1 MVFPWFSHGFPMV
14 FPWKPMEISHFSCG
28 PSTPTP
34 LRSPA
39 ERDLWT
45 RSKVSAASVETWSMD
60 HIYHT
65 NQKKTSRYSNYRPN
79 IYVWMNYLYDMIS
92 YYIYIWMQHN
102 MLASIDP
109 WSNSVTSC
117 WLWHSWDNQNKRMSP
132 TTQRE
137 TSLIPSAA
145 SSYCCHYGTTENMST
160 WMISKYP
167 KWTWEVQANS

>member
-1 MVFPWFSHGFPMV
+1 MVFPWFSHENLWKSPIFHVDLRPRLPWDPQLRETCGPV
-14 FPWKPMEISHFSCG
+14 PRSQPPQWKPGLWIIYIIQTKKKHLDIVTIDQISMYG
-28 PSTPTP
+28 
-34 LRSPA
+34 
-39 ERDLWT
+39 WT
-45 RSKVSAASVETWSMD
+45 IYMIWY
-60 HIYHT
+60 HI
-65 NQKKTSRYSNYRPN
+65 
-79 IYVWMNYLYDMIS
+79 
-92 YYIYIWMQHN
+92 YIYIWMQHN

-160 WMISKYP
+160 WMIPKYP

>member
-1 MVFPWFSHGFPMV
+1 MWTFDPDSLEIPSWERLVDPFQGLSRLSGNLV
-14 FPWKPMEISHFSCG
+14 YGSYISYKP
-28 PSTPTP
+28 
-34 LRSPA
+34 
-39 ERDLWT
+39 
-45 RSKVSAASVETWSMD
+45 
-60 HIYHT
+60 
-65 NQKKTSRYSNYRPN
+65 KKTSRYSNYRPN
-79 IYVWMNYLYDMIS
+79 IYVWMNYIYDMIS

-160 WMISKYP
+160 WMIPKYP